1 MSLNKIEKDLIK
13 SLNNVNNFSNGLK
26 WKVFYSS
33 RTIKSDIEL
42 SQREKRIYEFLITEF
57 EYNVNSV
64 IFTVKQ
70 FNQLFL
76 DWNNEKFSEK
86 LTVIPSRKEVEK
98 VLKYYFVNDFDKPN
112 CFYYGMNSDDVEFII
127 KAKHDLG
134 IYTIKQVE
142 TNTTENSNVENSNNI
157 NMEITEN
164 SDIETTENSDST
176 EKTNVEKITDLLNE
190 IADVSKSMDKKEK
203 IEIIHNL
210 EKLLEVNATTT
221 IIKNS
226 GKKSA

>member
-13 SLNNVNNFSNGLK
+13 SLNNVNNFNNGLK

-86 LTVIPSRKEVEK
+86 LTVIPSRKEIEK

-112 CFYYGMNSDDVEFII
+112 CFYYGMNSENVEFII

-142 TNTTENSNVENSNNI
+142 TNTTENSDNINIETTENSSV
-157 NMEITEN
+157 EN

-176 EKTNVEKITDLLNE
+176 EKSDIEKIADLLSE
-190 IADVSKSMDKKEK
+190 IVNISKSMDKKEK
-203 IEIIHNL
+203 IEIVHNL